1 MRLAKIL
8 GDSKAVISAFPEK
21 VRQEAGFQIELV
33 QRGLDPDS
41 WKPMKTIG
49 VGVREIRIHEKAGA
63 FRVIYTATFADYVCV
78 LHAFQ
83 KKSQQTSKRDI
94 DLARIRFKMLTGQ

>member
-1 MRLAKIL
+1 MKPAKFL

-21 VRQEAGFQIELV
+21 VRREAGFQIELV
-33 QRGLDPDS
+33 QSGHDPDD

-49 VGVREIRIHEKAGA
+49 SGVREIRIHEDAGA
-63 FRVIYTATFADYVCV
+63 FRVIYTATFADYVYV

-83 KKSQQTSKRDI
+83 KKSQATSKRDTE
-94 DLARIRFKMLTGQ
+94 LAKIRFKMLTGR